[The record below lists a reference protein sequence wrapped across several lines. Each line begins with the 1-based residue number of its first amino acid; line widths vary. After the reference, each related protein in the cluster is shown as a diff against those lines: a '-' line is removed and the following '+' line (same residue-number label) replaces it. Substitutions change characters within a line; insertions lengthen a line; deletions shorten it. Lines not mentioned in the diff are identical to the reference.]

1 MDEQMEIPVI
11 ARVIPMLFGLIFAAI
26 GVTVIVSLWSRD
38 GDFPPLVFRM
48 VGSLISLAF
57 VVMGGGLAISAMVG
71 KVARSGKAS
80 RGVPGSPGSRAARAS
95 RRMDRVGGGGG
106 YACTRCG
113 APLAKEADV
122 SPLGDVRCSHC
133 GGWFNIHR
141 RQPRE

>member
-1 MDEQMEIPVI
+1 MDEQVEIPVVS
-11 ARVIPMLFGLIFAAI
+11 RVIPMLFGLIFAAI

-71 KVARSGKAS
+71 KVSQSGKAS
-80 RGVPGSPGSRAARAS
+80 RGAPGSRGARAV
-95 RRMDRVGGGGG
+95 RRTDRADLGVG
-106 YACTRCG
+106 YTCSHCG
-113 APLAKEADV
+113 APLAREADV